1 MIVQYFL
8 ERGSFMRMNKFTTG
22 MMVGSIVGAASM
34 MMMDTDKKSRR
45 KMWKNGKKIIKK
57 AGYVMDDIMAMY
69 K

>member
-1 MIVQYFL
+1 
-8 ERGSFMRMNKFTTG
+8 MRMNKFTTG